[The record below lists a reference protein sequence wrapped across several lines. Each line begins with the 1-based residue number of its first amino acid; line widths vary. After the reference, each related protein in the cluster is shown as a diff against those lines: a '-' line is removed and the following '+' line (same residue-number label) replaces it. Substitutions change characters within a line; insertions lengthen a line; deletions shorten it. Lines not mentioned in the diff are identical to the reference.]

1 MITCWKMR
9 KKMFESKIYDKEK
22 FLLVEVKGDLDI
34 YAEDEF
40 KSFIEREIEGAD
52 RDILID
58 IKDLDYIDSTGL
70 GLFMKIYK
78 IAKEKDRSVSI
89 INPKENILKLFKIT
103 DLTDVFNM
111 E

>member
-1 MITCWKMR
+1 
-9 KKMFESKIYDKEK
+9 MFESKIYDKEK
-22 FLLVEVKGDLDI
+22 FLLIEIKGDLDI
-34 YAEDEF
+34 YSEDEF
-40 KSFIEREIEGAD
+40 RSFIEKEIEGAD
-52 RDILID
+52 KDMVID
-58 IKDLDYIDSTGL
+58 IKDLDYLDSTGL

-78 IAKEKDRSVSI
+78 IGKEKDKTVSI

>member
-1 MITCWKMR
+1 
-9 KKMFESKIYDKEK
+9 MFESKIYDKEN
-22 FLLVEVKGDLDI
+22 FHLVEIKGDLDI

-40 KSFIEREIEGAD
+40 KSFIEREIENTD
-52 RDILID
+52 KDLVID
-58 IKDLDYIDSTGL
+58 MKDLDYLDSTGL

-78 IAKEKDRSVSI
+78 LAKEKDRSVSI

>member
-1 MITCWKMR
+1 
-9 KKMFESKIYDKEK
+9 MFESKIYDKEK
-22 FLLVEVKGDLDI
+22 FLLIEVKGDLDI
-34 YAEDEF
+34 YSEDEF
-40 KSFIEREIEGAD
+40 KSFIEREIENTD
-52 RDILID
+52 KDLVID
-58 IKDLDYIDSTGL
+58 IKDLDYLDSTGL

-78 IAKEKDRSVSI
+78 LAKEKDRSVSI

>member
-1 MITCWKMR
+1 
-9 KKMFESKIYDKEK
+9 MFESKIYDKEN
-22 FLLVEVKGDLDI
+22 FHLVEIKGDLDI

-40 KSFIEREIEGAD
+40 KSFIEREIENTD
-52 RDILID
+52 KDLVID
-58 IKDLDYIDSTGL
+58 IKDLDYLDSTGL

-78 IAKEKDRSVSI
+78 LAKEKDRSVSI

>member
-1 MITCWKMR
+1 
-9 KKMFESKIYDKEK
+9 MFESKIYDKDQYQ
-22 FLLVEVKGDLDI
+22 LVEIKGDLDI

-40 KSFIEREIEGAD
+40 RDFIELELENVDKDLI
-52 RDILID
+52 ID
-58 IKDLDYIDSTGL
+58 IKDLDYLDSTGL

-78 IAKEKDRSVSI
+78 LANEKGHSVKV

>member
-1 MITCWKMR
+1 
-9 KKMFESKIYDKEK
+9 MFKSTIYDKEDYK
-22 FLLVEVKGDLDI
+22 LVELKGDLDI

-40 KSFIEREIEGAD
+40 RDFIELELENSD
-52 RDILID
+52 KNLVID
-58 IKDLDYIDSTGL
+58 IKDLDYLDSTGL

-78 IAKEKDRSVSI
+78 KVNEKGNSVKI

-103 DLTDVFNM
+103 DLTEVFNM

>member
-1 MITCWKMR
+1 
-9 KKMFESKIYDKEK
+9 MFESKIYDKEK
-22 FLLVEVKGDLDI
+22 FLLIEVKGDLDI
-34 YAEDEF
+34 YSEDEF
-40 KSFIEREIEGAD
+40 RSSIEKEIEGAD
-52 RDILID
+52 KDMVID
-58 IKDLDYIDSTGL
+58 IKDLDYLDSTGL

-78 IAKEKDRSVSI
+78 IAKEKDKTVSI

>member
-1 MITCWKMR
+1 MR
-9 KKMFESKIYDKEK
+9 RKMFESKIYDKEN
-22 FLLVEVKGDLDI
+22 FHLVEIKGDLDI

-40 KSFIEREIEGAD
+40 KRFIEREIENTD
-52 RDILID
+52 KDLVID
-58 IKDLDYIDSTGL
+58 IKDLDYLDSTGL

-78 IAKEKDRSVSI
+78 LAKEKDRSVSI

>member
-1 MITCWKMR
+1 
-9 KKMFESKIYDKEK
+9 MFESKIYDKEK
-22 FLLVEVKGDLDI
+22 FLLIEVKGDLDI
-34 YAEDEF
+34 YSEDEF
-40 KSFIEREIEGAD
+40 RSFIEKEIEGAD
-52 RDILID
+52 KDMVID
-58 IKDLDYIDSTGL
+58 IKDLDYLDSTGL

-78 IAKEKDRSVSI
+78 IAKEKDKTVSI

>member
-1 MITCWKMR
+1 
-9 KKMFESKIYDKEK
+9 MFKSTIYDKEYYK
-22 FLLVEVKGDLDI
+22 LVEIKGDLDI

-40 KSFIEREIEGAD
+40 RDFIELELENID
-52 RDILID
+52 KNLVID
-58 IKDLDYIDSTGL
+58 IKDLDYLDSTGL

-78 IAKEKDRSVSI
+78 KVNEEGKSVKI

-103 DLTDVFNM
+103 DLTEVFNM

>member
-1 MITCWKMR
+1 
-9 KKMFESKIYDKEK
+9 MFESKIYDKEK

-40 KSFIEREIEGAD
+40 KSFIEREIEGTD
-52 RDILID
+52 RDIVID
-58 IKDLDYIDSTGL
+58 IKDLDYLDSTGL

-78 IAKEKDRSVSI
+78 MAKEKDRSVSI

>member
-1 MITCWKMR
+1 MR
-9 KKMFESKIYDKEK
+9 RKMFESKIYDKEN
-22 FLLVEVKGDLDI
+22 FHLVEIKGDLDI

-40 KSFIEREIEGAD
+40 KSFIEREIENTD
-52 RDILID
+52 KDLVID
-58 IKDLDYIDSTGL
+58 IEDLDYLDSTGL

-78 IAKEKDRSVSI
+78 LAKEKDRSVSI

>member
-1 MITCWKMR
+1 
-9 KKMFESKIYDKEK
+9 MFESKIYDKEK
-22 FLLVEVKGDLDI
+22 FLQVEIKGDLDI
-34 YAEDEF
+34 YAEEEF
-40 KSFIEREIEGAD
+40 KSFIEREIENTD
-52 RDILID
+52 KDLLID
-58 IKDLDYIDSTGL
+58 LKDLDYLDSTGL

-78 IAKEKDRSVSI
+78 LAQERGNTVSI